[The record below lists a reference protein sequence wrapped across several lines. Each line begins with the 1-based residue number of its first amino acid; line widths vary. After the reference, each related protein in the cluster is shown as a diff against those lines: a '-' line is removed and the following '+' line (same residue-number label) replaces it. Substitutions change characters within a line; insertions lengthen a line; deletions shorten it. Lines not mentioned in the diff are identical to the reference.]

1 MGLGFRALMGFIRR
15 GFIYP
20 YPNVCLMFVLG
31 ALQAVKRLAYV
42 ARLLGRT
49 TQPPPAGDV

>member
-1 MGLGFRALMGFIRR
+1 VALGKD
-15 GFIYP
+15 
-20 YPNVCLMFVLG
+20 
-31 ALQAVKRLAYV
+31 QAVKRLAYV